1 MASRLDTEGVIA
13 VETTEPLVHGSSHGW
28 ARIAAAGLLGALG
41 VVSLLISPDLGLDN
55 PTYSSQISLARMGWL
70 ATCSLAAV
78 IIRPDWRGLVA
89 AWLGALIALMP
100 VVPLTLSHSP
110 TTTGNAFWIGTSYLV
125 MAVYAG
131 GALLLA
137 SGVTRVVVAVV
148 SPQWA
153 RRVLVGLLGA
163 LIVATVTLLVLPP
176 GPDTGPQPAPTAPS
190 G

>member
-13 VETTEPLVHGSSHGW
+13 VETPEPLVHGSSHGW

-41 VVSLLISPDLGLDN
+41 VASLLISPDLGLDN

-78 IIRPDWRGLVA
+78 IIRPDWRGFVA

-100 VVPLTLSHSP
+100 VVPLYLSHSP
-110 TTTGNAFWIGTSYLV
+110 TTAGNAFWIGTSYLV

>member
-1 MASRLDTEGVIA
+1 MASRQDTDGVIA

-41 VVSLLISPDLGLDN
+41 VACLLISPDRGLDN
-55 PTYSSQISLARMGWL
+55 PTYSSQISLARIGWL

-78 IIRPDWRGLVA
+78 IIRPDWRGFVA

-100 VVPLTLSHSP
+100 VVPLYLSHSA
-110 TTTGNAFWIGTSYLV
+110 TTAGNAFWIGTSYLL
-125 MAVYAG
+125 MAAYAG

-153 RRVLVGLLGA
+153 RRVLLGLLGG
-163 LIVATVTLLVLPP
+163 LIVATVTLLVLPA